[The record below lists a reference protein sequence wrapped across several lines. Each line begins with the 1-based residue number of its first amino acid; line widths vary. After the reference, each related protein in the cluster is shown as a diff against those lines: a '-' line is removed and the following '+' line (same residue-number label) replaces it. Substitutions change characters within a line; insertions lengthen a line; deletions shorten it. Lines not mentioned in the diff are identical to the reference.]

1 MPLIMKK
8 TINGQPVKIRL
19 TDGTL
24 YAGLPIGFILPSFE
38 DETPLGFLKM
48 TDTLANR
55 TVSRTTY
62 KELFDW
68 ATARGLI
75 GTGKPFGVGDGSTT
89 FVIPDGKEIAFKGIG
104 EYEGTVGAHVKSG
117 GLANGEFIDD
127 RLQNHT
133 HYESANAG
141 GSAQVWGVGASSSG
155 QQTGW
160 LTGTV
165 RDGRRGDTTEVKSLG
180 CHYYIKAMNIGVP
193 ADFVSEIDDVI
204 GERLSYSTTEIN
216 TGKKW
221 IDGKTIYSKVLTG
234 TFGVIDGS
242 AWVYVNVSVADLNIG
257 TVTKMTG
264 FIEALTYAYP
274 IPYTW
279 DNGSVSK
286 MIYHKGQTRIRVAS
300 NATGASEK
308 PFYITIEYTKATN

>member
-8 TINGQPVKIRL
+8 TIDGQPVKIRL
-19 TDGTL
+19 SDGTL

-104 EYEGTVGAHVKSG
+104 EYEGTVGAHVKTG
-117 GLANGEFIDD
+117 GLAVGEFIDD
-127 RLQNHT
+127 RLQEHRHNGSWVNQSGIT
-133 HYESANAG
+133 ISTDGSGYNFQDGTGGYVDTASANK
-141 GSAQVWGVGASSSG
+141 GA
-155 QQTGW
+155 
-160 LTGTV
+160 
-165 RDGRRGDTTEVKSLG
+165 TTEVKSLG
-180 CHYYIKAMNIGVP
+180 CHYYIKAKNVGVP
-193 ADFVSEIDDVI
+193 ADFVSAIDDVI

-221 IDGKTIYSKVLTG
+221 IDGKTIYRKCFT
-234 TFGVIDGS
+234 
-242 AWVYVNVSVADLNIG
+242 
-257 TVTKMTG
+257 
-264 FIEALTYAYP
+264 ELTYGG
-274 IPYTW
+274 T
-279 DNGSVSK
+279 
-286 MIYHKGQTRIRVAS
+286 
-300 NATGASEK
+300 TGAWTNTGATLSNVDKLIKADGLMEQEPSTMQICFRINNSNVQYLTSIGWGSSK
-308 PFYITIEYTKATN
+308 KALILEYTKTTD

>member
-8 TINGQPVKIRL
+8 TVNGQPVKIRL

-24 YAGLPIGFILPSFE
+24 YAGLPIGFIIPSFE
-38 DETPLGFLKM
+38 TVAPLGFLKL

-68 ATARGLI
+68 ATERDLI

-89 FVIPDGKEIAFKGIG
+89 FVIPDGKEIAFKGVG

-117 GLANGEFIDD
+117 GLAVGEFIDD
-127 RLQNHT
+127 RVQSHT
-133 HYESANAG
+133 HGSVG
-141 GSAQVWGVGASSSG
+141 GSGNGGAYINGTSTSIG
-155 QQTGW
+155 DILATDVRNQRTGA
-160 LTGTV
+160 
-165 RDGRRGDTTEVKSLG
+165 TTEVKSLG
-180 CHYYIKAMNIGVP
+180 CHYYIKAKNVGVP

-221 IDGKTIYSKVLTG
+221 IDGKDIYQKVVD
-234 TFGVIDGS
+234 FG
-242 AWVYVNVSVADLNIG
+242 
-257 TVTKMTG
+257 
-264 FIEALTYAYP
+264 ALP
-274 IPYTW
+274 
-279 DNGSVSK
+279 
-286 MIYHKGQTRIRVAS
+286 
-300 NATGASEK
+300 NATSKTVIFSFSGIDNIVSISGIAKSSGATVPMPRVVTSSTGKLDLYANTYNGQIVIETDAD
-308 PFYITIEYTKATN
+308 YSSYYGYVTIEYTKSS